1 MSVASFIPSLIPLI
15 VVIAMRRAEERIHG
29 QLADA
34 RAFTAETA
42 IPLSPGR
49 SMERRRLEGLIRG
62 GAVRLTANGSHF
74 IDSDGWSSYRRNRR
88 RRALIALSVALA
100 LVGIGFAV
108 LFSLR

>member
-1 MSVASFIPSLIPLI
+1 MSALTFIPSMIPLI
-15 VVIAMRRAEERIHG
+15 VVLAMRRAEERIHR

-49 SMERRRLEGLIRG
+49 AMERKRLQDLIRG
-62 GAVRLTANGSHF
+62 GAVRLTANDRHF
-74 IDSDGWSSYRRNRR
+74 IDADGWSNYRRNRR

-100 LVGIGFAV
+100 MVGIGFAV
-108 LFSLR
+108 LFSMR

>member
-15 VVIAMRRAEERIHG
+15 VVAAMRRAEERIHG

-62 GAVRLTANGSHF
+62 GAVRQTANGRHF
-74 IDSDGWSSYRRNRR
+74 IDADGWSNYRLNRR
-88 RRALIALSVALA
+88 RRALIALSVVLA
-100 LVGIGFAV
+100 LVGIGLAV
-108 LFSLR
+108 LFSMR